1 MPTPA
6 ELARLRTQL
15 TDEQTEHLQ
24 RLLGSWSLLADLA
37 FSDLLLLAQAVAPP
51 AGQGAQLVVLGQVRP
66 NNRGTLISQDL
77 VGQTVPESRWDLAAE
92 ALHTGRLV
100 EGTIFD
106 VELGE
111 DVPVWNIPVRH
122 EGEVIGVL
130 LRIQGPL
137 RGPASL
143 YERTYLDVFERLCT
157 MVSESTFPFEDEEV
171 AAEETPR
178 VGDGAMVVD
187 ASGRVEYAT
196 PNAINALHRL
206 GVYSPPDGSRFESLG
221 VEADLVATA
230 LATSKPVVE
239 EIERRPDVAVLGHCV
254 PLLESGRVTGALI
267 LLRDVTDLRRL
278 DRLVLS
284 KDQAIREVHHR
295 VKNNLQTISA
305 LLRLQARRTD
315 AGSGRQALLEAERR
329 IRSIAIV
336 HEILS
341 KEPGDEVPF
350 SEIITSLVQMAED
363 SVVTPHPVEISVV
376 GDLGE
381 MTADVAT
388 PLAVALAELLQN
400 AVEHAFVDPDALGD
414 VGHVNLT
421 LRHDAWTLYAEVRDN
436 GVGLPEGFDLE
447 STPSLGLSIVRDLVR
462 TQLNGT
468 IEIEPVTGSVV
479 GGTRAI
485 IEVPLHERRSQH
497 PAVRWRGEGEAS

>member
-1 MPTPA
+1 MATPA

-15 TDEQTEHLQ
+15 TEEQTEHLQ

-51 AGQGAQLVVLGQVRP
+51 AGTGAQLVVLGQVRP
-66 NNRGTLISQDL
+66 NNRATLISQDL

-137 RGPASL
+137 RGAASL

-157 MVSESTFPFEDEEV
+157 MVSESSFPFEDEDV

-206 GVYSPPDGSRFESLG
+206 GAYSPPDGSRFDSLG
-221 VEADLVATA
+221 IEATLVATA
-230 LATSKPVVE
+230 LQTGRPVVE

-254 PLLESGRVTGALI
+254 PMLEGGRVTGALI

-315 AGSGRQALLEAERR
+315 EGTGRQALLEAERR
-329 IRSIAIV
+329 IRSIALV

-350 SEIITSLVQMAED
+350 SEIISSLVQMAED
-363 SVVTPHPVEISVV
+363 SVVTSQHIEISVV

-388 PLAVALAELLQN
+388 PLAVALAEVLQN
-400 AVEHAFVDPDALGD
+400 AVEHAFGGD
-414 VGHVNLT
+414 VTDGAIGHVHLA
-421 LRHDAWTLYAEVRDN
+421 LAHDPWTLLAEVRDN
-436 GVGLPEGFDLE
+436 GVGLPADFDLE
-447 STPSLGLSIVRDLVR
+447 TTPSLGLSIVRDLVR
-462 TQLNGT
+462 TQLGGT
-468 IEIEPVTGSVV
+468 IEIAPVDDAA
-479 GGTRAI
+479 GGTIARI
-485 IEVPLHERRSQH
+485 TVPLAERRSH
-497 PAVRWRGEGEAS
+497 PSSRWREESVEER